1 MTISDIIEEMFEL
14 LKLVNINLSN
24 LSSITAA
31 LGGLGGNI
39 SFLFGALGTIAVS
52 LYGLSLG
59 RTRAVMSLLA
69 IYAAFTLDKTFPYF
83 DKIQAITGNSIE
95 PHWSR
100 MSLFFLAYAV
110 TFAIFNFSFIKKRL
124 SAAEFSLFGI
134 VLISLLQLGF
144 LVSIIFSF
152 LPEMLL
158 SEWSFNFPRYFNTQ
172 QALFLWAVAP
182 LPVLFFL
189 KSR

>member
-1 MTISDIIEEMFEL
+1 MFDL
-14 LKLVNINLSN
+14 LKLANVNLSS
-24 LSSITAA
+24 LSSITVA
-31 LGGLGGNI
+31 LGGNAG
-39 SFLFGALGTIAVS
+39 FLFGALGTIAIS

-69 IYAAFTLDKTFPYF
+69 IYATFTFDKTFPYF
-83 DKIQAITGNSIE
+83 DKIQVITGSSIE
-95 PHWSR
+95 SHWLR
-100 MSLFFLAYAV
+100 IGLFFLAYAV
-110 TFAIFNFSFIKKRL
+110 IFTIFSFSFIKKRL
-124 SAAEFSLFGI
+124 SSAEFSLFGI
-134 VLISLLQLGF
+134 VLISFLQLGF

-152 LPEMLL
+152 LPEILL
-158 SEWSFNFPRYFNTQ
+158 SELSFNLSQYFSTQ